1 MVTSLPYQIEINATD
16 EISLP
21 VRRKNRVLVYQPISL
36 INNKANKYRLTYVN
50 LVNVT
55 SIGRPIPSD
64 SQSVVY
70 IKTKH
75 LISLGLCSTK
85 SSIGF
90 LDQEARGSARSIGL
104 VKQMRASNDESTAA
118 DEIADVAEDLG
129 AVLRVRGD
137 LATVLRWTK
146 SALFI

>member
-1 MVTSLPYQIEINATD
+1 M
-16 EISLP
+16 
-21 VRRKNRVLVYQPISL
+21 
-36 INNKANKYRLTYVN
+36 N
-50 LVNVT
+50 LVNVP

-70 IKTKH
+70 IKTKP

-85 SSIGF
+85 SSIGL

-118 DEIADVAEDLG
+118 DEIADVAEDLS

-146 SALFI
+146 SAFFI